1 MKEAGKAW
9 RELWKPPDGAML
21 VAGGVGE
28 RQVAWVRVLVV
39 ALLLLSPLY
48 RQIFEPFDL
57 RNLLGLADN
66 LLALVYALFVY
77 FYLRYRSYTPWLGF
91 VTCAMDGALV
101 TLLLV
106 LYVVVVSPLDG
117 INDTYNFEV
126 YFLVIMAISL
136 RQDRRICL
144 LVGSFIIVQYGGLLS
159 YVMNHYDLAAV
170 YRQNPSTGE
179 FNTVYQIRRLVL
191 LSSAVLISFVY
202 MTRSRA
208 LVNDAIHDPLTGL
221 LNRGYFDTLFD
232 HEIER
237 ARRYDHRFAVV
248 MVDADHFKRINDT
261 LGHSAG
267 DAVLKALGQMLRNG
281 VRDSDI
287 VVRFGG
293 EEFVLL
299 LNETGAEKAYAKAET
314 LRLAVQ
320 NCAVVIPGAASVDL
334 TISIGIA
341 IYPDDGGNAHVL
353 LSCADK
359 RMLSAKQAGRNR
371 VVITDRAADAK
382 PDDPRVRPN
391 EIAGLDSLQAGDA

>member
-1 MKEAGKAW
+1 MKDWSKAW
-9 RELWKPPDGAML
+9 LELWKAPDGAML

-48 RQIFEPFDL
+48 RHIFGPYDL
-57 RNLLGLADN
+57 KNLLGLVDN
-66 LLALVYALFVY
+66 LLALAYALAVY
-77 FYLRYRSYTPWLGF
+77 FYLQYRSYTPWVGF
-91 VTCAMDGALV
+91 LTSAMDGALV
-101 TLLLV
+101 SLLLV
-106 LYVVVVSPLDG
+106 LYVVMVSPLDG
-117 INDTYNFEV
+117 MNDTYNFEV

-144 LVGSFIIVQYGGLLS
+144 LAGSLIVLQYGGLLS
-159 YVMNHYDLAAV
+159 YVMTHYDLAAV
-170 YRQNPSTGE
+170 YRQHTSTGE

-191 LSSAVLISFVY
+191 LSSAVLISFLY
-202 MTRSRA
+202 MTRTRA

-221 LNRGYFDTLFD
+221 LNRGYFNSLFD

-237 ARRYDHRFAVV
+237 ARRYGHSFAVV
-248 MVDADHFKRINDT
+248 MLDADHFKRINDT
-261 LGHSAG
+261 LGHTAG
-267 DAVLKALGQMLRNG
+267 DAVLNALGQMLRSG

-299 LNETGAEKAYAKAET
+299 LNQTGAKAAYEKTEA
-314 LRLAVQ
+314 LRLTVQ
-320 NCAVVIPGAASVDL
+320 KCAVVLPNGPSVEL
-334 TISIGIA
+334 TISVGIA
-341 IYPDDGGNAHVL
+341 IYPDDGDNAHVL

-371 VVITDRAADAK
+371 VVADDSAA
-382 PDDPRVRPN
+382 
-391 EIAGLDSLQAGDA
+391 